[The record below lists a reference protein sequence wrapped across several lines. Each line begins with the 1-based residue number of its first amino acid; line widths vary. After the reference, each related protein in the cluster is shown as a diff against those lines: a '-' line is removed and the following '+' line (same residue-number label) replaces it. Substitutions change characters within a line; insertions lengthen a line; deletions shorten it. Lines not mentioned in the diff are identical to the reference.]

1 MYDPYEDEGLMYW
14 LQNTERGMLEL
25 AYLDLLRDF
34 RRVKDKYSKYLI
46 EAGWE
51 QTARQQERSG
61 GQM

>member
-25 AYLDLLRDF
+25 AFLDLL
-34 RRVKDKYSKYLI
+34 VKHRALTTKHSEYVSKTS
-46 EAGWE
+46 WE

-61 GQM
+61 GWM